1 GDYTIVETVP
11 ANTDVVDGDT
21 TDDGDTVANTDTT
34 DGSIPVTVTAGEV
47 DADNN
52 FENSPAPGSVSG
64 TVVDENGDP
73 VSGIVVTLDDGDAA
87 TVDPTVTTGVDG
99 TYEFTD
105 VPVGDYTIVETVPA
119 NTDVVDGDTTD
130 DGDTVANTDTTDGSI
145 PVTVTAGE
153 VDADNNFENSP
164 A

>member
-1 GDYTIVETVP
+1 
-11 ANTDVVDGDT
+11 
-21 TDDGDTVANTDTT
+21 
-34 DGSIPVTVTAGEV
+34 
-47 DADNN
+47 
-52 FENSPAPGSVSG
+52 
-64 TVVDENGDP
+64 
-73 VSGIVVTLDDGDAA
+73 DAA

-145 PVTVTAGE
+145 PVTVTAG
-153 VDADNNFENSP
+153 
-164 A
+164 

>member
-1 GDYTIVETVP
+1 MRIVQQ
-11 ANTDVVDGDT
+11 
-21 TDDGDTVANTDTT
+21 
-34 DGSIPVTVTAGEV
+34 
-47 DADNN
+47 
-52 FENSPAPGSVSG
+52 PGSVSG
-64 TVVDENGDP
+64 TIVDENGDP

-105 VPVGDYTIVETVPA
+105 VPVGEYTVEQTIPA

-130 DGDTVANTDTTDGSI
+130 DSDTVANTDTTDGSI
-145 PVTVTAGE
+145 PVTVEAGE

-164 A
+164 AARKRKRNNRR